1 MAEWWARPYHG
12 ELLREGVEIW
22 LDRHAMVHS
31 KTMTVD
37 GRWWTIGTANSDRRS
52 MRGNYEVCL
61 QCFSRPLAA
70 RMEEIFANDLTTA
83 RRLTIDEWEKRS
95 ILTRVGEMLLGPFEP
110 LV

>member
-1 MAEWWARPYHG
+1 
-12 ELLREGVEIW
+12 
-22 LDRHAMVHS
+22 
-31 KTMTVD
+31 MTVD
-37 GRWWTIGTANSDRRS
+37 GRWSTIGTANIDRLS

-61 QCFSRPLAA
+61 QFFSRPLAA